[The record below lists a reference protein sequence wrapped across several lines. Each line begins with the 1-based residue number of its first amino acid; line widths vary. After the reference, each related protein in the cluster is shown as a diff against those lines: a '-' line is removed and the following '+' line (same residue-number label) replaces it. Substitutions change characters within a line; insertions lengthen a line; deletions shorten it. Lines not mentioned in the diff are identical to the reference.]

1 MLGITESERLMKKT
15 ILLTLGVALIIALT
29 FTACGSKT
37 ESDIPDA
44 FAGKD
49 KSIVLGYE
57 SMENYGGDIMLR
69 DTTVK
74 EVAEKMDAGETFVVF
89 ASVENCPWCNLLI
102 PYLNDAATEAGMTV
116 GYIDTRANPEWSNNM
131 DIDDYDLFVEK
142 FGKYLKEDDDGKPHL
157 YTPDTYFIKNGKIV
171 AHHSGVTPGV
181 ENPIDPLTSEQE
193 EKLRKDLAN
202 EFSKLN

>member
-1 MLGITESERLMKKT
+1 MTRGQVNPSLAQFFGAMGGEMGMSAEKMI
-15 ILLTLGVALIIALT
+15 
-29 FTACGSKT
+29 
-37 ESDIPDA
+37 
-44 FAGKD
+44 
-49 KSIVLGYE
+49 
-57 SMENYGGDIMLR
+57 ENLEQVEEEKAEVEAEI
-69 DTTVK
+69 

-89 ASVENCPWCNLLI
+89 ASFENCPWCNLLI
-102 PYLNDAATEAGMTV
+102 PYLNDAAAEAGVTV

-171 AHHSGVTPGV
+171 AQHVGVTPGV
-181 ENPIDPLTSEQE
+181 ENPSDPLTSEQE

>member
-1 MLGITESERLMKKT
+1 MKKRIRIILTALAT
-15 ILLTLGVALIIALT
+15 ISLLLITLV
-29 FTACGSKT
+29 ACGAKT

-44 FAGKD
+44 FASND
-49 KSIVLGYE
+49 KSIVLGYD
-57 SMENYGGDIMLR
+57 SMEDYSREIMLR

-89 ASVENCPWCNLLI
+89 ASFENCPWCNLLI
-102 PYLNDAATEAGMTV
+102 PYLNDAVIEAGMTV

-142 FGKYLKEDDDGKPHL
+142 FGKYLKGDDDGQPHL

-171 AHHSGVTPGV
+171 AQHVGVTPGV
-181 ENPIDPLTSEQE
+181 ENPTDPLTSEQE
-193 EKLRKDLAN
+193 EQLRKDLAN
-202 EFSKLN
+202 EFSKLK

>member
-1 MLGITESERLMKKT
+1 MKKRMRIKLT
-15 ILLTLGVALIIALT
+15 ALAAICVLLMALV
-29 FTACGSKT
+29 ACGSKA

-57 SMENYGGDIMLR
+57 SMENYSGDIMFR

-89 ASVENCPWCNLLI
+89 ASFENCPWCNLLI
-102 PYLNDAATEAGMTV
+102 PYLNDAAAEAGVTV

-171 AHHSGVTPGV
+171 AQHVGVTPGV
-181 ENPIDPLTSEQE
+181 ENPSDPLTSEQE